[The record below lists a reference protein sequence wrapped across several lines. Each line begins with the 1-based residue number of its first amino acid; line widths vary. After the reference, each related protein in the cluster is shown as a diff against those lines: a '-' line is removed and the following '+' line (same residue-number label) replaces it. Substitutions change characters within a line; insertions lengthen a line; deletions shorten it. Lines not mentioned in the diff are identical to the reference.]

1 MPYEIINTKRS
12 RSVIRITGNTATTIP
27 LSSLAVDSN
36 EVITAASIAHIMTT
50 SDGWV
55 RIYRGDN
62 TSAPLI
68 AAMYQSNDLPL
79 TQYDISLANTP
90 SANLHITNSG
100 TDGTVILSVTKSA
113 TYTTP
118 LTGI

>member
-1 MPYEIINTKRS
+1 
-12 RSVIRITGNTATTIP
+12 
-27 LSSLAVDSN
+27 
-36 EVITAASIAHIMTT
+36 
-50 SDGWV
+50 
-55 RIYRGDN
+55 
-62 TSAPLI
+62 
-68 AAMYQSNDLPL
+68 MYQSNDLPL